1 MPLLLPEL
9 LCPAGDEAALRAA
22 VDSGA
27 NAVYLGYRAFG
38 ARASATNFDAEALEA
53 AVRYAHLYHVRV
65 YVTVNTLVKPD
76 EMQDLRAALGEI
88 ASTGADAAIVQDL
101 GVAALVRREFPALAL
116 HASTQMAICNADGAR
131 LARTL
136 GFSRV
141 VLAREC
147 GLEDVRA
154 VAEMG
159 IETEVFVHGAL
170 CTAVSGRCLMSSMS
184 GGRSGNRGRCAQ
196 PCRQGFRLDGMRGP
210 LLSLRDLCLLDDL
223 PTVCA
228 SGVRSLKVEGRL
240 KSPEYVAVVTS
251 VYRRALDAVARGDFR
266 PDPAQRE
273 QLLQIFN
280 RGGFTRGHILGAEDA
295 DLVTPDRVSH
305 EGLPLGRVQTVKG
318 HLAALHVDRALH
330 DGDSLQL
337 RGAGESYDLRYSGPD
352 IPAGG
357 TASLRLRPDTEARPG
372 MQVARLADARQLD
385 QARAHE
391 PRLIPVSM
399 AARFALGR
407 PMTLALTDGEVSVTA
422 TGPVVEA
429 ARSRASTEADAHRQ
443 LDKLGGTPFTLE
455 DGARLQLL
463 VDQGIFLPVSALN
476 ALRRD
481 GVERLIQARTEAFA
495 LAGRPLCH
503 DALPAVPA
511 RPQPDFPIG
520 PETLAVIFSDPTLA
534 EDLSQAG
541 ATLLCFA
548 PRTFTPEALAR
559 ELPRLPRGTWLRLP
573 PQMTQRTQ
581 DACLAVIRSHA
592 DRLGGVMA
600 ESVGQLGLSLPLPAL
615 AGEGV
620 PATNPM
626 GVETVRALGACGF
639 VLWPEWTFSEQK
651 GLTPLPLPA
660 LLKVYGRETLMLLNH
675 CPERVRRGLR
685 QGRADCALCA
695 NEAMVC
701 AKADPALT
709 DRLGYRFPLT
719 RTRFPEGCELSVL
732 GALPTDLRARDAD
745 RRALGA
751 GMLLHFTVE
760 SAREQLS
767 LTRAYAALLSG
778 ASCAPAAFETTL
790 GHWTRGVE

>member
-65 YVTVNTLVKPD
+65 YVTMNTLVKPD

-88 ASTGADAAIVQDL
+88 AATGADAAIVQDL

-131 LARTL
+131 LARSL

-147 GLEDVRA
+147 ALKDVRA
-154 VAEMG
+154 VAETG

-337 RGAGESYDLRYSGPD
+337 RGAGESCDLRYSGPD
-352 IPAGG
+352 VPAGG
-357 TASLRLRPDTEARPG
+357 TASLRLRPGTEAKPG

-481 GVERLIQARTEAFA
+481 AVERLIQARTEAFA
-495 LAGRPLCH
+495 SVGRPLGH
-503 DALPAVPA
+503 DALPEAPA

-534 EDLSQAG
+534 EGLSQAG

-581 DACLAVIRSHA
+581 DVCLAVIRSHA

-709 DRLGYRFPLT
+709 DRLGYRFPLA